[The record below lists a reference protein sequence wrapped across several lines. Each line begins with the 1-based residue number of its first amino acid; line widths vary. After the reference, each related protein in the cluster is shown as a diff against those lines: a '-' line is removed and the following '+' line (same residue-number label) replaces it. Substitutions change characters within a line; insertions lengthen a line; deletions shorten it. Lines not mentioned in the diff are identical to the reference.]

1 MTNTPMPTIPA
12 PSPLPALLATM
23 TALNA
28 CTVRQLSNEQ
38 RQRAAA
44 DLEQLAQAASRAGSG
59 DVRTALLQAATGLR
73 HGNVSGAR

>member
-1 MTNTPMPTIPA
+1 MTNTPMTT
-12 PSPLPALLATM
+12 SPLPTLLATM

-59 DVRTALLQAATGLR
+59 DVRTALLQAANGLR
-73 HGNVSGAR
+73 KSHMGGGR